1 MKTNNNLKQV
11 YDSMGTIHLVGI
23 GGIGMSGIA
32 EVLFNMGCKVQGSDA
47 AAGAATSKL
56 QTFGIKV
63 FIGHHADHIKG
74 CNVVV
79 VSSAIAA
86 DNPEVSAAREH
97 NVPVI
102 KRAEMLA
109 ELMRFHF
116 GIAVSG
122 THGKTT
128 TTSLVAAILT
138 KAGLD
143 PTFVVGG
150 KVNSYGSNARLG
162 GSRYMIAEADE
173 SDASFLHLQPI
184 MSIVTNIDADHLA
197 AYRNNFELLQN
208 AFVDFVHN
216 LPFYG
221 IVIACNED
229 PVVRELAPQ
238 FDRRCL
244 TYGFSKDSDFVAEDI
259 HFENMTSHF
268 QLSIPNDTKAY
279 KLMLNLPG
287 RHNVLNALAAI
298 AVGIKLG
305 VSIKIIAEALAEFQG
320 IGRRMQSYGVLQTTH
335 AKARLI
341 DDYGHH
347 PNEIKAVLRTVG
359 DIWQR
364 QRKVLIFQPH
374 RYTRTHALFN
384 DFCDVLNEVEEL
396 ILLKVYAAG
405 EVPIKGADSDALS
418 RAIRSRGRLIP
429 VCLDDIEEVPR
440 ALNAIVRDGDVVLTM
455 GAGSI
460 SKLPKDLIDHFSIK
474 DFTCEEMPP

>member
-1 MKTNNNLKQV
+1 MKTNNNLRQV

-32 EVLFNMGCKVQGSDA
+32 EVLFNMGCKVQGSDIA
-47 AAGAATSKL
+47 HSTAISKL
-56 QTFGIKV
+56 EALGIRV
-63 FIGHHADHIKG
+63 YIGHRADHIRG

-79 VSSAIAA
+79 VSSAIAS

-128 TTSLVAAILT
+128 TTSLIAAILT
-138 KAGLD
+138 KADLD
-143 PTFVVGG
+143 PTFVIGG
-150 KVNSYGSNARLG
+150 KVNSHGGNARLG
-162 GSRYMIAEADE
+162 ESHYMVAEADE
-173 SDASFLHLQPI
+173 SDASFLHLQPM
-184 MSIVTNIDADHLA
+184 MSVITNIDADHLS

-221 IVIACNED
+221 VVIACNED
-229 PVVRELAPQ
+229 PVVRELVPR

-244 TYGFSKDSDFVAEDI
+244 TYGFDKDSDFVAEAIRFD
-259 HFENMTSHF
+259 NMTSHF
-268 QLSIPNDTKAY
+268 HLSIADETEVHQF
-279 KLMLNLPG
+279 MLNLPG

-305 VSIKIIAEALAEFQG
+305 VTLKIIAEALAEFQG
-320 IGRRMQSYGVLQTTH
+320 IGRRMQSYGMLKTTH
-335 AKARLI
+335 GSAHLI

-347 PNEIKAVLRTVG
+347 PNEIKAVLRTAG
-359 DIWQR
+359 DIGCGR
-364 QRKVLIFQPH
+364 RKVLIFQPH

-396 ILLKVYAAG
+396 ILLDVYAAG
-405 EVPIKGADSDALS
+405 EEPIKGADSDALS
-418 RAIRSRGRLIP
+418 RAIRARGHLIP
-429 VCLDDIEEVPR
+429 ICLDTMASVPEVLD
-440 ALNAIVRDGDVVLTM
+440 AVVRDGDVVLTM

-460 SKLPKDLIDHFSIK
+460 SKLPEDLIDRFAVK
-474 DFTCEEMPP
+474 NFAAEEIPS